1 MINNPEIAA
10 QALLCLIETIELFPS
25 MIKID
30 LYGGVYSIYES
41 KVRILIALIN
51 GRGVSDFKFI
61 YARRAEPT
69 DSLSKILPKYAAVQ
83 FGR

>member
-1 MINNPEIAA
+1 MAA
-10 QALLCLIETIELFPS
+10 EALLCLMETTELFPF

-41 KVRILIALIN
+41 KVPILIALIN
-51 GRGVSDFKFI
+51 GRGVSDFKII
-61 YARRAEPT
+61 YGRRAELT
-69 DSLSKILPKYAAVQ
+69 DSLSTILSKYAAVQ